1 MRHVVSGDEKNSVI
15 MYKSRKEAVSFL
27 CFGLELLSIFRL
39 EQTQMIKKFIGCKE
53 NNSFI
58 SGSI

>member
-1 MRHVVSGDEKNSVI
+1 